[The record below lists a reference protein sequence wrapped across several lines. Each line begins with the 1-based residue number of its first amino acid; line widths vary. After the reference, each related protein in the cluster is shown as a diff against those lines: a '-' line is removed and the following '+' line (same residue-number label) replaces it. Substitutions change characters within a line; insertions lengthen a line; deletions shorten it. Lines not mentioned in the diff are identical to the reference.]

1 MRLFKGPLSAAVA
14 SQLLALLI
22 LLSAVRVFDGFSL
35 ATWQLLLAQG
45 VLAAIISRPFGMANW
60 WLLLHLLFPLL
71 LWLAMSWQIPSW
83 IYLVAFI
90 VTLLVF
96 WNSAGERVPLY
107 LSNQTT
113 WQALSNLLPAQD
125 SFRFVDLGSGLAGT
139 LNYLAQ
145 QHPEGE
151 FVGVESAPLP
161 MLLARL
167 RCKKQHNIT
176 LLQQDMWSLNL
187 ARFDVVYCFLSPEP
201 MPKIYV
207 KARKEMRPG
216 SLLISNS
223 FTVQG
228 REPDQV
234 LELDDRRRTRLYL
247 WRM

>member
-1 MRLFKGPLSAAVA
+1 MLFRS
-14 SQLLALLI
+14 
-22 LLSAVRVFDGFSL
+22 
-35 ATWQLLLAQG
+35 
-45 VLAAIISRPFGMANW
+45 
-60 WLLLHLLFPLL
+60 
-71 LWLAMSWQIPSW
+71 
-83 IYLVAFI
+83 
-90 VTLLVF
+90 
-96 WNSAGERVPLY
+96 Y

-113 WQALSNLLPAQD
+113 WRALSDLLPAQD

-139 LNYLAQ
+139 LSYLAQ

-161 MLLARL
+161 ILLARL
-167 RCKKQHNIT
+167 RCGQQHNIT
-176 LLQQDMWSLNL
+176 LLRQDMWSLNL
-187 ARFDVVYCFLSPEP
+187 APFDVVYCFLSPEP

-223 FTVQG
+223 FAVQG
-228 REPDQV
+228 CEPDQV